1 MAGVTFNLGGTDLN
15 NAMLWPDRF
24 AFQEVAQTV
33 SRTLAGQV
41 VTFVQGL
48 SKGRPITLIANEQ
61 RGWLTKGQ
69 VDAVQAMAQT
79 VGGVFTLQ
87 VDTETFQVQFRHEE
101 PPAFE
106 ASPLVPDLAITAG
119 TFPDPAITYF
129 TATIKLMEV

>member
-1 MAGVTFNLGGTDLN
+1 MAGVTLNLGGTDLN
-15 NAMLWPDRF
+15 NAMLWSDRF

-33 SRTLAGQV
+33 ARTLGGQV

-48 SKGRPITLIANEQ
+48 SKGRPITLVANEQ
-61 RGWLTKGQ
+61 RGWLTKDQ
-69 VDAVQAMAQT
+69 VDAIQVMAQT

-87 VDTETFQVQFRHEE
+87 VESETFQVQFRHEE

-106 ASPLVPDLAITAG
+106 ALPLVPDLAISSG
-119 TFPDPAITYF
+119 TFPDPTATYF